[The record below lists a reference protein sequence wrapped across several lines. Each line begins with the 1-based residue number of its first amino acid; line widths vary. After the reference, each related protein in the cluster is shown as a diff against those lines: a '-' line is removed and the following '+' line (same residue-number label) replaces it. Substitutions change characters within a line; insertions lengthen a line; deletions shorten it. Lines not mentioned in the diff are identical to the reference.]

1 MSTIVLTLTLFGLIC
16 LVTILGVLLWALIES
31 LSQ

>member
-31 LSQ
+31 LSH

>member
-31 LSQ
+31 LQ